1 MITRNHRWVICLPYG
16 FLAISIQTLS
26 HTMNKL
32 RRSILLLRAKYS
44 NTVVHITCQVFC
56 NTSSSYSIVSLVSFA
71 FLLPHAERPDTF
83 HYFKSAWYN
92 PLEVGKPELAFLSAL
107 YHIFPTLLTLV
118 FYRKAFPPDSWV
130 ACIGVFQIKEHHRM
144 SSQHFGREETH

>member
-1 MITRNHRWVICLPYG
+1 MVGLYVCLMVSWLFPFKLWVTIR
-16 FLAISIQTLS
+16 I
-26 HTMNKL
+26 NKL
-32 RRSILLLRAKYS
+32 LWSILFLRAKYS
-44 NTVVHITCQVFC
+44 NIVVHVTCQVFY
-56 NTSSSYSIVSLVSFA
+56 NPSSSYSIVSLVSFT

-83 HYFKSAWYN
+83 HYFKSAWYH

-130 ACIGVFQIKEHHRM
+130 ACIGVVQIKEHHRK